1 MWMASNQ
8 KTSEQE
14 EKIMSILMSN
24 KLALSNPISDELQRD
39 FLSDCCRILYYL
51 KVTDG
56 NMTITTRYTNWDD
69 LVESIKL
76 VAKSFESELSGFKI
90 WTEMEDFSSMFDES
104 DPDVDEDEE

>member
-1 MWMASNQ
+1 
-8 KTSEQE
+8 
-14 EKIMSILMSN
+14 MSILMSN

-39 FLSDCCRILYYL
+39 LLSDCCRILYYL
-51 KVTDG
+51 EVTDG
-56 NMTITTRYTNWDD
+56 DKTVTTRYINWDH

-90 WTEMEDFSSMFDES
+90 WTEVEDFSSRFEEG

>member
-1 MWMASNQ
+1 
-8 KTSEQE
+8 
-14 EKIMSILMSN
+14 MSVLMSN

-51 KVTDG
+51 EVTDG

-76 VAKSFESELSGFKI
+76 ITKSFESELSGFKI
-90 WTEMEDFSSMFDES
+90 WTEVEDFSSMFDES
-104 DPDVDEDEE
+104 DPDEDEE

>member
-1 MWMASNQ
+1 
-8 KTSEQE
+8 
-14 EKIMSILMSN
+14 MSIIMSN

-39 FLSDCCRILYYL
+39 YLSDCRRILYYL
-51 KVTDG
+51 EVTDG
-56 NMTITTRYTNWDD
+56 NITIVTRYTNWDD

-90 WTEMEDFSSMFDES
+90 WTEVEDFSSMFDES

>member
-1 MWMASNQ
+1 
-8 KTSEQE
+8 
-14 EKIMSILMSN
+14 MSILMSN
-24 KLALSNPISDELQRD
+24 KLTLSNPISDELQRD

-51 KVTDG
+51 EVTDG

-90 WTEMEDFSSMFDES
+90 WTEVEDFSSMGEKS

>member
-1 MWMASNQ
+1 
-8 KTSEQE
+8 
-14 EKIMSILMSN
+14 MSILMSN
-24 KLALSNPISDELQRD
+24 KLALSNPISDEVQRD

-51 KVTDG
+51 EVTDG
-56 NMTITTRYTNWDD
+56 NMTIATRFTNWDS

-76 VAKSFESELSGFKI
+76 VAKSLKSELSGFKI

>member
-1 MWMASNQ
+1 
-8 KTSEQE
+8 
-14 EKIMSILMSN
+14 MSILMSN

-39 FLSDCCRILYYL
+39 LLSDCCRILYYL
-51 KVTDG
+51 EVTDG
-56 NMTITTRYTNWDD
+56 DTTITTRYISWDH

-90 WTEMEDFSSMFDES
+90 WTEVEDFSSRFEEG

>member
-1 MWMASNQ
+1 
-8 KTSEQE
+8 
-14 EKIMSILMSN
+14 MSILMSN

-39 FLSDCCRILYYL
+39 LLSDCCRILYYL
-51 KVTDG
+51 EVTDG
-56 NMTITTRYTNWDD
+56 DMTLTTRYISWDH

-90 WTEMEDFSSMFDES
+90 WTEVEDFSSRFEEG

>member
-1 MWMASNQ
+1 
-8 KTSEQE
+8 
-14 EKIMSILMSN
+14 MSILRSN
-24 KLALSNPISDELQRD
+24 ELALNNPISDEVQRD

-51 KVTDG
+51 EVTDG
-56 NMTITTRYTNWDD
+56 DVTITTRYTNWDD

-76 VAKSFESELSGFKI
+76 IAKSFESELSGFKI

>member
-1 MWMASNQ
+1 
-8 KTSEQE
+8 
-14 EKIMSILMSN
+14 MSILMSN

-39 FLSDCCRILYYL
+39 LLSDCCRILYYL
-51 KVTDG
+51 EVTDG
-56 NMTITTRYTNWDD
+56 NMTIVTRYTNWDD

-104 DPDVDEDEE
+104 DPDADEYEDEE